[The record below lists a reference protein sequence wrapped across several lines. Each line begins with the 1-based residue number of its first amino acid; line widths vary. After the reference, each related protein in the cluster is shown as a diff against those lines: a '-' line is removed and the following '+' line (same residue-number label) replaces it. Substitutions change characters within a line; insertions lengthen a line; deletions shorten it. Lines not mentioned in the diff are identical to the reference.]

1 MDFIQILEQEN
12 FQSKFFPK
20 GTVLFHEG
28 DECQNIGLVK
38 TGYIRIQSYSIK
50 GTEIVYNEIKPNDF
64 FGVHLVFDRNNKYR
78 GDVVAIEDSQ
88 IFVISKVEFQRL
100 MQENTELLLEFMK
113 LESSFVKSLNQH
125 IKLLSLSS
133 AEERFIF
140 YLQSNGGQITYK
152 SITTLAQSVHLER
165 ETLSRLISKLE
176 KRHLIR
182 RLSHQIILLN

>member
-1 MDFIQILEQEN
+1 MTFIEILKEQGYKTN
-12 FQSKFFPK
+12 TFSK

-28 DECQNIGLVK
+28 EECRVVGLVES
-38 TGYIRIQSYSIK
+38 GFVRIQSYSFK
-50 GTEIVYNEIKPNDF
+50 GTEIVYNEIKPNNF
-64 FGVHLVFDRNNKYR
+64 FGVHLVFDQNNKFR
-78 GDVVAIEDSQ
+78 GDVVTLEDSQ
-88 IFVISKVEFQRL
+88 IFVISKTEFQRL
-100 MQENTELLLEFMK
+100 MQENTEFLLEFMK

-133 AEERFIF
+133 AEERFVF
-140 YLQSNGGQITYK
+140 YLQSNSGQISYK

>member
-1 MDFIQILEQEN
+1 MTFIEILKEQGYKTN
-12 FQSKFFPK
+12 TFPK

-28 DECQNIGLVK
+28 EECHVVGLVES
-38 TGYIRIQSYSIK
+38 GFVRIQSYSFK
-50 GTEIVYNEIKPNDF
+50 GTEIVYNEIKPNNF
-64 FGVHLVFDRNNKYR
+64 FGVHLVFDQNNKYR
-78 GDVVAIEDSQ
+78 GDVVALEDSQ
-88 IFVISKVEFQRL
+88 IFVISKTEFQRL
-100 MQENTELLLEFMK
+100 MQENTEFLLEFMK

-133 AEERFIF
+133 AEERFVF
-140 YLQSNGGQITYK
+140 YLQSNGGQISYK

-165 ETLSRLISKLE
+165 ETLSRLITKLE